1 MMNEELELVGVIGID
16 KFPLLIYL
24 WDGRQAHSNMT
35 DERIAPIMFKNLPVG
50 TQLFV
55 KKVEK

>member
-1 MMNEELELVGVIGID
+1 MNEELELVGVIGID
-16 KFPLLIYL
+16 KFPLLTHL
-24 WDGRQAHSNMT
+24 WDGQRALSNMT
-35 DERIAPIMFKNLPVG
+35 DERIVPMMFKNLPVG